1 MRNKIKGKCL
11 ADGFCGCY
19 FLHSPM
25 PSPKNAPLL
34 QECSTCGSLLDVSGE
49 EPFALMHCPTCGAA
63 MRVRQKFDHF
73 EIQEQLGAGGMGTV
87 YRALDVNLHRQVAL
101 KLLQSGHSQNPEF
114 VTQFQKEAAITA
126 SINHPHVVKVYS
138 TGQDNGRVYIAM
150 ELVDKGSLESL
161 MNAQGKVAELQV
173 LTIGV
178 QIAQGLQAAL
188 DKGLIHRD
196 IKPGNI
202 LFANAA
208 TAKMV
213 DFGLAVLAEHAGTVA
228 GEVWATP
235 YYVAPEVVEGK
246 TENLRSDMYS
256 LGATL
261 YHAIAGQPPHDVE
274 SNSMSVLAEAKKV
287 PVDLLKVA
295 PDVSSTTAVVINRVL
310 SYNPEQRPTSYAEF
324 IESMEFA
331 RTELLTALAARE
343 KAEAAKEEAGRR
355 DWGWLT
361 PVVALVV
368 VALGIGG
375 FQYRHLLFPPPP
387 VEIVEEPPP
396 TAERIDAKYEAAR
409 KLLIAG
415 DAAKA
420 AQAFADLDAKTEAP
434 QPLRNWITLHAGLA
448 ELLANRPK
456 PALAHFAAIEKRG
469 IYSPDPAEQDLAR
482 FFVRTAK
489 QASAT
494 KPIEADA
501 LEDVDRESYEAI
513 VLFVGAV
520 RNWSLGEHDEAWQL
534 FRQFSLCTPQERHAW
549 VSEYKPL
556 ASPYLVEI
564 NAFRGASGTARAATT
579 LEARRR
585 ALQIVQDTRAQ
596 LRLASSFPAE
606 LDEVAKKLQ
615 QKITAEE
622 EEAARQMS
630 ATDAADAKALA
641 EARTKIAPLRS
652 QFRPTEALAM
662 VRAVQVAGEKGQR
675 EQAALVKRFEWL
687 AKFKATLIGDLNAA
701 GYPSAVTKKSGTQVP
716 GPIRKANETQIET
729 VTPFGSLPTA
739 WTELPPESIL
749 AMGKS
754 FLRPEL
760 PPETLADRQWLLGVY
775 AMQAGRLPEGQQLLV
790 QASQAKEEYRESLS
804 LFLESADAL

>member
-1 MRNKIKGKCL
+1 
-11 ADGFCGCY
+11 
-19 FLHSPM
+19 M
-25 PSPKNAPLL
+25 PSPKNDSLL
-34 QECSTCGSLLDVSGE
+34 HECSTCGALLDVSGE

-87 YRALDVNLHRQVAL
+87 YRALDLNLHRQVAL

-114 VTQFQKEAAITA
+114 VAQFQKEAAITA

-138 TGQDNGRVYIAM
+138 TGHDNGRVYIAM

-235 YYVAPEVVEGK
+235 YYVAPEVVAGK
-246 TENLRSDMYS
+246 TENLQSDMYS

-261 YHAIAGQPPHDVE
+261 FHAIAGKPPHDVE
-274 SNSMSVLAEAKKV
+274 SNSMSVLAEAKKA
-287 PVDLLKVA
+287 PVDLLAAA
-295 PDVSSTTAVVINRVL
+295 PEASSATAVMLNKVL
-310 SYNPEQRPTSYAEF
+310 SYDPALRYKSYAEF

-331 RTELLTALAARE
+331 RTELLASLAEAE
-343 KAEAAKEEAGRR
+343 KAHAAAEAAASR
-355 DWGWLT
+355 DWSWLT
-361 PVVALVV
+361 PLVALVV
-368 VALGIGG
+368 VALGVGG
-375 FQYRHLLFPPPP
+375 FQLRHQLFPPPAAEDAGEAP
-387 VEIVEEPPP
+387 A
-396 TAERIDAKYEAAR
+396 TAERIDARYEAAR
-409 KLLIAG
+409 QLLISGRAAE
-415 DAAKA
+415 AAKA
-420 AQAFADLDAKTEAP
+420 LAELDAKTTAP

-456 PALAHFAAIEKRG
+456 PALAHFAAIEQRG
-469 IYSPDPAEQDLAR
+469 IYSPDPAEQELAR
-482 FFVRTAK
+482 FFVRTAR
-489 QASAT
+489 QASAP
-494 KPIEADA
+494 KPIQATA
-501 LEDVDRESYEAI
+501 LKDIDRTTYEAI
-513 VLFVGAV
+513 TLFLCAV
-520 RNWSLGEHDEAWQL
+520 RNWSLGENNQAWQL

-549 VSEYKPL
+549 VSDYKPL

-564 NAFRGASGTARAATT
+564 NAFRGASETARAASN

-585 ALQIVQDTRAQ
+585 ALQIVQDTRKQ
-596 LRLASSFPAE
+596 LRLPGSFPAK
-606 LDEVAKKLQ
+606 LDVIAKGLQ
-615 QKITAEE
+615 QKIAAEE
-622 EEAARQMS
+622 TEAARQMS
-630 ATDAADAKALA
+630 ATEAADAQALA
-641 EARTKIAPLRS
+641 DARAKIEPLRA
-652 QFRPTEALAM
+652 QFRPAEALAIA
-662 VRAVQVAGEKGQR
+662 RAVQVAGEKSQR
-675 EQAALVKRFEWL
+675 EQAAMVKRFEWL
-687 AKFKATLIGDLNAA
+687 AQFKATLIGDLNSA
-701 GYPSAVTKKSGTQVP
+701 GYPAAVTKKSGAQVP
-716 GPIRKANETQIET
+716 GPIRKASETQIET
-729 VTPFGSLPTA
+729 VTPFGSLPTL

-760 PPETLADRQWLLGVY
+760 PPDTLADRQWLLGVY
-775 AMQAGRLPEGQQLLV
+775 AIQAGRLPEGQQLLV
-790 QASQAKEEYRESLS
+790 QASQTKEEYRESLS
-804 LFLESADAL
+804 LLLESTDAP

>member
-1 MRNKIKGKCL
+1 
-11 ADGFCGCY
+11 
-19 FLHSPM
+19 
-25 PSPKNAPLL
+25 
-34 QECSTCGSLLDVSGE
+34 
-49 EPFALMHCPTCGAA
+49 

-87 YRALDVNLHRQVAL
+87 YRALDLNLHRQVAL

-161 MNAQGKVAELQV
+161 MHAQGKVAELQV

-235 YYVAPEVVEGK
+235 LYVAPEVVAGK
-246 TENLRSDMYS
+246 TENLQSDMYS

-261 YHAIAGQPPHDVE
+261 FHAIAGKPPHDVE
-274 SNSMSVLAEAKKV
+274 SNSMSVLAEAKKA
-287 PVDLLKVA
+287 PVDLLAAA
-295 PDVSSTTAVVINRVL
+295 PEVSSATAVMLNKVL
-310 SYNPEQRPTSYAEF
+310 SHDPAQRYKSYAEF
-324 IESMEFA
+324 IESLEFA
-331 RTELLTALAARE
+331 RTELLASLAEAE
-343 KAEAAKEEAGRR
+343 KAQAAAEAAASR
-355 DWGWLT
+355 DWSWFT

-368 VALGIGG
+368 VALGVGG
-375 FQYRHLLFPPPP
+375 FQLRHRLFPPP
-387 VEIVEEPPP
+387 VAESVEEAPA
-396 TAERIDAKYEAAR
+396 TAERIDARYEAAR
-409 KLLIAG
+409 QLLIAG
-415 DAAKA
+415 RAAEAAKA
-420 AQAFADLDAKTEAP
+420 LAELDAKTEAP

-448 ELLANRPK
+448 ELLANHPR
-456 PALAHFAAIEKRG
+456 PALAHFAAIEHRG
-469 IYSPDPAEQDLAR
+469 IYSPDPAEQELAR
-482 FFVRTAK
+482 FFVRIAR

-494 KPIEADA
+494 KPIEATA
-501 LEDVDRESYEAI
+501 LKDIDRTSYEAI
-513 VLFVGAV
+513 TLFLCAV
-520 RNWSLGEHDEAWQL
+520 RNWSLGEHNQAWQL

-549 VSEYKPL
+549 VSDYKPL

-564 NAFRGASGTARAATT
+564 NAFRGATETARAASN

-585 ALQIVQDTRAQ
+585 ALQIVQDTRKQ
-596 LRLASSFPAE
+596 LRLTGSFPAK
-606 LDEVAKKLQ
+606 LDALAKGLQ
-615 QKITAEE
+615 QKIAAEE

-630 ATDAADAKALA
+630 ATEAADAQALA
-641 EARTKIAPLRS
+641 EARAKIEPLRS
-652 QFRPTEALAM
+652 QFRPAEALLIA
-662 VRAVQVAGEKGQR
+662 RAVQVAGEKSQR
-675 EQAALVKRFEWL
+675 ELAAMVKRFEWL

-701 GYPSAVTKKSGTQVP
+701 GYPAAVTKKSGAQVP
-716 GPIRKANETQIET
+716 GPIRKASETQIET

-760 PPETLADRQWLLGVY
+760 PPDTLADRQWLLGVY
-775 AMQAGRLPEGQQLLV
+775 AIQAGRLPDGQQLLV
-790 QASQAKEEYRESLS
+790 QASQTKEEYRESLS
-804 LFLESADAL
+804 LFLESADAP

>member
-1 MRNKIKGKCL
+1 
-11 ADGFCGCY
+11 
-19 FLHSPM
+19 M

-87 YRALDVNLHRQVAL
+87 YRALDVNLHRAVAL
-101 KLLQSGHSQNPEF
+101 KLLQSGHSENPEF

-161 MNAQGKVAELQV
+161 MEAQGKVAELQV

-235 YYVAPEVVEGK
+235 FYVAPEVVEGH
-246 TENLRSDMYS
+246 TENHLSDMYS

-261 YHAIAGQPPHDVE
+261 FHAIAGKPPHDVE
-274 SNSMSVLAEAKKV
+274 SNSMSVLAEAKRT
-287 PVDLLKVA
+287 PVDLLAVA
-295 PDVSSTTAVVINRVL
+295 PQVSSVTAVVLNKVL
-310 SYNPEQRPTSYAEF
+310 NHDPKLRQQSYGEL
-324 IESMEFA
+324 IESLEFA
-331 RTELLTALAARE
+331 RTELLASLAAAE
-343 KAEAAKEEAGRR
+343 KAEAAAAAAASR

-361 PVVALVV
+361 PVVALLV
-368 VALGIGG
+368 VALGVGG
-375 FQYRHLLFPPPP
+375 FQFRHLLLPPPP
-387 VEIVEEPPP
+387 VEVVEEPAP
-396 TAERIDAKYEAAR
+396 TAERIDARYEAAR

-415 DAAKA
+415 QAAKA
-420 AQAFADLDAKTEAP
+420 ANALADLDAKTEAP

-448 ELLANRPK
+448 ELLANRPQR
-456 PALAHFAAIEKRG
+456 ALAHFAEIEKRG

-489 QASAT
+489 QAST
-494 KPIEADA
+494 KKPIEAEA
-501 LEDVDRESYEAI
+501 LKDVDRESYEAI
-513 VLFVGAV
+513 VLFVCGV
-520 RNWSLGEHDEAWQL
+520 RNWTLGEHDEAWQL
-534 FRQFSLCTPQERHAW
+534 FRQFTLCTPQERHAW

-556 ASPYLVEI
+556 ASPFLVEI
-564 NAFRGASGTARAATT
+564 NAFRGASETARAANT

-585 ALQIVQDTRAQ
+585 ALQLVQDTRGQ
-596 LRLASSFPAE
+596 LRLKSSFPTE
-606 LDEVAKKLQ
+606 LDALAKDLQ
-615 QKITAEE
+615 EKIAAEE
-622 EEAARQMS
+622 AEAARQMS
-630 ATDAADAKALA
+630 ATEAADAKALA
-641 EARTKIAPLRS
+641 DAQAKIAPMRL
-652 QFRPTEALAM
+652 QFRPAEALVIA
-662 VRAVQVAGEKGQR
+662 RAIQVTGEKGQR
-675 EQAALVKRFEWL
+675 ERAAMVKRYEWM

-701 GYPSAVTKKSGTQVP
+701 GYPAAVTKKSGAQVP
-716 GPIRKANETQIET
+716 GPIRKANDTQIET

-739 WTELPPESIL
+739 WIELPPESIL

-775 AMQAGRLPEGQQLLV
+775 AMQAGRLTEGQQWLV

-804 LFLESADAL
+804 LFLESAEAP